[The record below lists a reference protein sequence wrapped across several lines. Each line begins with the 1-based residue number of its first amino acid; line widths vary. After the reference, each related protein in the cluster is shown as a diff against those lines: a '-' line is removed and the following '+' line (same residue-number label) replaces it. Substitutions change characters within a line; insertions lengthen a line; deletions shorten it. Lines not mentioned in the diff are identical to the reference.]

1 MLLPDKLIQAPR
13 PHTHCQRSI
22 GSWNLTL
29 GGFTP
34 RIEQP
39 VSHYGPV

>member
-1 MLLPDKLIQAPR
+1 MFLTHELIEAPW
-13 PHTHCQRSI
+13 PHPHRQRSI
-22 GSWNLTL
+22 GSWHLNL
-29 GGFTP
+29 GGFT